1 VNLYGGLRI
10 SQRMPA
16 EMIEMKAA
24 PYVMALFGLVLIVLG
39 IREESMDIGQILIGL
54 LQLVV
59 GILMTGLIPLPF
71 LDKLVVQAEEHEDPH
86 KKF

>member
-1 VNLYGGLRI
+1 
-10 SQRMPA
+10 MPQ
-16 EMIEMKAA
+16 EMKKMKAA
-24 PYVMALFGLVLIVLG
+24 PYVMALFGLVLVVLG
-39 IREESMDIGQILIGL
+39 IREESMDVGQILLGL

-71 LDKLVVQAEEHEDPH
+71 LDKLVVQPEEHEDPQ

>member
-1 VNLYGGLRI
+1 
-10 SQRMPA
+10 MPQ
-16 EMIEMKAA
+16 EMRKMKAA
-24 PYVMALFGLVLIVLG
+24 PYVMALFGLLLIVLG
-39 IREESMDIGQILIGL
+39 IREETMDVGQILLGL

-71 LDKLVVQAEEHEDPH
+71 LDKLVVQPEEHEDPQ

>member
-1 VNLYGGLRI
+1 
-10 SQRMPA
+10 
-16 EMIEMKAA
+16 MKAA
-24 PYVMALFGLVLIVLG
+24 PYVMALFGLVLVVLG
-39 IREESMDIGQILIGL
+39 IREESMDVGQILLGL

-71 LDKLVVQAEEHEDPH
+71 LDKLDVQPEEHEDPQ

>member
-1 VNLYGGLRI
+1 
-10 SQRMPA
+10 MPD

-24 PYVMALFGLVLIVLG
+24 PYVMALFGLLLVILG
-39 IREESMDIGQILIGL
+39 IREESMDIGQILLGL
-54 LQLVV
+54 LQVVV

-71 LDKLVVQAEEHEDPH
+71 LEKLVVNEEEHEDPH